1 MCSDDWRQ
9 LYFREAN
16 IHPSMIN
23 FFENAMRV
31 GMAAGGSTNMVLHFI
46 VMAKEAGLDVSFDTF
61 DRLSPY
67 DAQHCEACILQAGQP
82 MSYLA

>member
-23 FFENAMRV
+23 SFENAMRV
-31 GMAAGGSTNMVLHFI
+31 GMAVGRSTNMVLHFI
-46 VMAKEAGLDVSFDTF
+46 VMAKEAGLLFDTF

-67 DAQHCEACILQAGQP
+67 DAQHW
-82 MSYLA
+82 